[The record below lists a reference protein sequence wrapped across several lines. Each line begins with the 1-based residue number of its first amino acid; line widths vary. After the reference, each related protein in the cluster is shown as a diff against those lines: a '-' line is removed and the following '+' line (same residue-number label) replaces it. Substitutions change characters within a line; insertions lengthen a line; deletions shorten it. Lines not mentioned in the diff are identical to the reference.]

1 MNITGEGTSA
11 LSDLGFKKKDNKY
24 VGEKA
29 LTDKESKEAKEQKE
43 KFHVEQY
50 LNKVPEGEKFLGFE
64 NVGTT
69 MIKYLF

>member
-1 MNITGEGTSA
+1 
-11 LSDLGFKKKDNKY
+11 

-69 MIKYLF
+69 IIKYLF